1 MPCIRMLSAKS
12 YKFRK
17 GHQSTGARISS
28 LRITLALPLAFGGS
42 GLPPQDADWID
53 LRDHGWEALSIML
66 RKVG

>member
-1 MPCIRMLSAKS
+1 AVYQNAICQVLQISKRTPIYR
-12 YKFRK
+12 
-17 GHQSTGARISS
+17 GARISS